1 MNNIFNLLPNVRKIC
16 VSVPIIDDQNKE
28 TDELE
33 LPLYEIEKAIQ
44 KGADLIECRF
54 DFVKNFGKI
63 DNYLNLLSKY
73 KNQSVYTLRSENEGG
88 KFGKDE
94 PYRIAL
100 LRKLMDA
107 KPLFVDVEYNLLSNN
122 DEVADMVENSDVRTL
137 VSWHDFEKTPP
148 EEELIRLVTEMSV
161 YSPHIKIVTTA
172 KTIDDSIK
180 MLKLY
185 QRINTNV
192 NLIAFAMGEL
202 GIISRI
208 LCSVTGNAPFT
219 YASLGAAVAPGQLSI
234 DQMMIFK
241 ELFDSK
247 LM

>member
-1 MNNIFNLLPNVRKIC
+1 M
-16 VSVPIIDDQNKE
+16 IDDQNKE
-28 TDELE
+28 TNELE

-73 KNQSVYTLRSENEGG
+73 KNQSVYTLRPENEGG

-94 PYRIAL
+94 HHRIAL

-107 KPLFVDVEYNLLSNN
+107 KPLFVDVEYNLVSNN
-122 DEVADMVENSDVRTL
+122 DKVADMVENSDVRTL
-137 VSWHDFEKTPP
+137 ISWHDFAKTPSL
-148 EEELIRLVTEMSV
+148 EELIRLVTEMSV
-161 YSPHIKIVTTA
+161 YSPYIKIVTTA
-172 KTIDDSIK
+172 KTIDDSIT

-185 QRINTNV
+185 QCINTNI
-192 NLIAFAMGEL
+192 NLIAFSMGEL

-234 DQMMIFK
+234 DQMIIFK